1 MIIRV
6 KFYDNDFGSYFENFF
21 DWFKFNNYYCCLND
35 ITDNAKWPDEKIEM
49 EDLFKKVFYDAD
61 KLNSSEMRKFAK
73 YVKDSLIIYLKNR
86 VEKQSY
92 EYIKS
97 MIDVKLMKTYK
108 DEWENGETI
117 YYFISKDKYILQ

>member
-35 ITDNAKWPDEKIEM
+35 ITDNAKWRDEKIEM

-73 YVKDSLIIYLKNR
+73 YVKDSLIIYLKNS

>member
-21 DWFKFNNYYCCLND
+21 DCFKFNNYYCCLND
-35 ITDNAKWPDEKIEM
+35 ITDNAKWRDEKIEM

>member
-35 ITDNAKWPDEKIEM
+35 ITDNAKWRDARIEM

-117 YYFISKDKYILQ
+117 YYFINKDKYILQ